1 LIKGFPPRRNRA
13 EIKPGAWERRIKE
26 ERMKYIKL
34 LGLAAVAAA
43 ALMAFVGAGTA
54 SAQGTI
60 TCSEGVA
67 CPNGT
72 TIEATSTHVTL
83 HPPFGEITCTHS
95 RVHGFTTS
103 ATTGNVGTLT
113 FGNAERKC
121 GIWTIHV
128 LKTGTLHT
136 ETGGILKGAGQ
147 EVTVEGSGVHCTF
160 GTGAGTKLGTVTPSS
175 GGTKAVLDIEA
186 KIPVV
191 GGRSG
196 IFCGTTAQWTGKY
209 TVLEPTPFFKVD

>member
-1 LIKGFPPRRNRA
+1 
-13 EIKPGAWERRIKE
+13 
-26 ERMKYIKL
+26 MSYIKM

-72 TIEATSTHVTL
+72 TIEATSSHLML

-95 RVHGFTTS
+95 RMHGKTTS
-103 ATTGNVGTLT
+103 ATTVSIETLT

-121 GIWTIHV
+121 GVWTYHV

-136 ETGGILKGAGQ
+136 DTGGILQGAGQ
-147 EVTVEGSGVHCTF
+147 EVTTESSGLHCIL

-175 GGTKAVLDIEA
+175 GGTKPVLDIEA
-186 KIPVV
+186 VIPRVD
-191 GGRSG
+191 GRSG
-196 IFCGTTAQWTGKY
+196 IFCGGSAQWTGKY
-209 TVLEPTPFFKVD
+209 TVLVPTPFFRVD